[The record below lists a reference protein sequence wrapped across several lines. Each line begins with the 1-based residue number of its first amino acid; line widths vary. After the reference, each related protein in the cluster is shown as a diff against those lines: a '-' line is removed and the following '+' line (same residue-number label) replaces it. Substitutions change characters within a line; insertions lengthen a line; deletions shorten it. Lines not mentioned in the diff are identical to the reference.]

1 MPTLW
6 SGKMVVW
13 VIEWKILGVLD
24 LLRCKVIAHKTCIDH
39 VHKNRMGRAW
49 ESHGTHTDRMHGNH
63 MGHIQI
69 ACTRIAQDV
78 HVGSS
83 MKRKTPVFPSMF
95 FNEWILISE
104 HPDHMYEFQI
114 SRSLF
119 YNAFWSHY
127 FSFRQIKRA
136 LGINTFTQRD
146 LGYGNKVIQG
156 S

>member
-1 MPTLW
+1 
-6 SGKMVVW
+6 
-13 VIEWKILGVLD
+13 
-24 LLRCKVIAHKTCIDH
+24 
-39 VHKNRMGRAW
+39 MGRAR

-69 ACTRIAQDV
+69 ACTRIAQDA

-119 YNAFWSHY
+119 YNAF
-127 FSFRQIKRA
+127 
-136 LGINTFTQRD
+136 
-146 LGYGNKVIQG
+146 
-156 S
+156 